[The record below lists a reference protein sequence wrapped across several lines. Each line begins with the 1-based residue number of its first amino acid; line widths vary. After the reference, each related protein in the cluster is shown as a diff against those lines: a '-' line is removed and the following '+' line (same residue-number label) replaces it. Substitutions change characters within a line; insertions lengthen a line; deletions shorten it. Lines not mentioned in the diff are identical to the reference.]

1 MLTKSELDAIRLES
15 IKGSEEYLY
24 LLRGQFSPWI
34 GRLIRTEADARL
46 LLEPIDPK
54 LGDDELIDFK
64 DGTKSTRLDRIDF
77 LLQYWD
83 DPSKIDLLVEAV
95 DLLEYLIEV
104 TIADQSWEW
113 YQPARDILDA
123 LGNAVCQR
131 IQEHRDAIPTLPI
144 SDQPRESI
152 SPSNGESA
160 GRSC

>member
-95 DLLEYLIEV
+95 DLLEYLSEV
-104 TIADQSWEW
+104 TIADQSW
-113 YQPARDILDA
+113 
-123 LGNAVCQR
+123 
-131 IQEHRDAIPTLPI
+131 
-144 SDQPRESI
+144 
-152 SPSNGESA
+152 
-160 GRSC
+160 